1 MNRVIEV
8 NFDCS
13 NKRGNGKWNDCV
25 VKWRNRM
32 IKVLGYAG
40 ITEDFSPCEGEQKG
54 SKTLGDEIHAAA
66 FDSI

>member
-1 MNRVIEV
+1 
-8 NFDCS
+8 
-13 NKRGNGKWNDCV
+13 
-25 VKWRNRM
+25 M

-66 FDSI
+66 FDSIQ